1 MSDNPLEPLVVRP
14 KVAQRLIGCGNTRFY
29 ELLAIGELE
38 SYKDGKSRLIT
49 MASIKARVA
58 RMLAEANTRLVPQTS
73 SVTCGGAASAAR
85 ITAGRRKHARAAA
98 R

>member
-1 MSDNPLEPLVVRP
+1 MSDNSLEPLVVRP

-29 ELLAIGELE
+29 ELLATGELE
-38 SYKDGKSRLIT
+38 SFKDGKSRLIT

-58 RMLAEANTRLVPQTS
+58 RMLSEANTRLVPQTS
-73 SVTCGGAASAAR
+73 VTCGDAASAAR
-85 ITAGRRKHARAAA
+85 FTGGRRKHARAAA